1 MPKHLDSLWRFWKMY
16 RHSSVTGFRI
26 SKLYPYFYVQPSA
39 LCVKILEISSVVEFS
54 TKKLLR
60 TNFWRRLKMVYKCT
74 LKGLYFRCF
83 IRNFQ
88 KMFRGLFFKKC
99 LLFSMPPLQQP
110 RNQAAFSQAA
120 ILVLLVTLCS
130 KLRLTV

>member
-1 MPKHLDSLWRFWKMY
+1 MY
-16 RHSSVTGFRI
+16 RNSFVTGFRI
-26 SKLYPYFYVQPSA
+26 SKLYPYFMQPSA
-39 LCVKILEISSVVEFS
+39 LRVKIPEISSVVEFS
-54 TKKLLR
+54 TEKLLR

-74 LKGLYFRCF
+74 LKRLYVRCF

-88 KMFRGLFFKKC
+88 KMFRVLFFKKY

-110 RNQAAFSQAA
+110 RNPAAFSQAV